1 MAPEEQTCPAAWQA
15 SGSAETE
22 PSSDLEATHLT
33 LSLWR
38 DPPPLCQVISTSE
51 HQRRPEPVPRGCHV
65 PPSLES
71 NRRPVT
77 DEATGGRFW
86 DP

>member
-1 MAPEEQTCPAAWQA
+1 MDLVAAWQA

-33 LSLWR
+33 LSIWG
-38 DPPPLCQVISTSE
+38 DPPPLRQVISNHE
-51 HQRRPEPVPRGCHV
+51 HQCRLEPGPRGCHI

-71 NRRPVT
+71 HRRPVT
-77 DEATGGRFW
+77 KEATGGGFW